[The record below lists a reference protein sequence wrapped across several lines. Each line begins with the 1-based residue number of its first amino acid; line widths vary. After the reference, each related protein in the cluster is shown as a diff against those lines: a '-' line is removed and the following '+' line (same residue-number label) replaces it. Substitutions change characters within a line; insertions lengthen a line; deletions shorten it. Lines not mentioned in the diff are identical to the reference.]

1 MTFIQELLDCAPC
14 CNQPRCNPTAAKT
27 GAKARKL
34 KKTHSKRVRDDEDEA
49 AEGGALQYATTAQ
62 PGRVT
67 RQTTARNRL
76 ARAASQP
83 EASAADAPTG
93 DRRSDGQYNLSNSL
107 DSD

>member
-14 CNQPRCNPTAAKT
+14 CNEPRCNPTAANN
-27 GAKARKL
+27 GAKARKSN
-34 KKTHSKRVRDDEDEA
+34 KTHSKRVRDDEDEA
-49 AEGGALQYATTAQ
+49 PEGEALQYATTAQ
-62 PGRVT
+62 HGRVT

-83 EASAADAPTG
+83 EAPAAQAPTG
-93 DRRSDGQYNLSNSL
+93 DRRSDGQYNLSDSS